1 MGSTLGGTLVSVSQL
16 SSYRSNLRHGH
27 QASGGESL
35 PSDVGECMQR
45 EVQALAGLKRRLRD
59 DDARS
64 MVVREHVADA
74 LTALSQQRLASA
86 VEALVRGTAGAR
98 EVPMFQVVRYA
109 AARGVENMFRRG
121 RSQRAAG
128 SREARSRGAALSG
141 GLSCLGSWPYFVPYT
156 HTPSGMYRASEKYYK
171 KTLCTYNPR
180 RREPR
185 SSWVGFKK
193 AYPGGRRGERP
204 PRGVKQQWL

>member
-27 QASGGESL
+27 QASGG
-35 PSDVGECMQR
+35 
-45 EVQALAGLKRRLRD
+45 
-59 DDARS
+59 ARAS
-64 MVVREHVADA
+64 RA
-74 LTALSQQRLASA
+74 TWASA
-86 VEALVRGTAGAR
+86 CREKCRRAGWGSRGGCATTT
-98 EVPMFQVVRYA
+98 PLYA

-156 HTPSGMYRASEKYYK
+156 HTPSGMYRAFEKYYK
-171 KTLCTYNPR
+171 KTLCTHTTPGASRAQEFLGRFQKGLPR
-180 RREPR
+180 RAQR
-185 SSWVGFKK
+185 SALLV
-193 AYPGGRRGERP
+193 E
-204 PRGVKQQWL
+204 